1 MWICVKLVFLGILG
15 LIVISFFNINSF
27 GEVFQS
33 DEDNFQIIIPE
44 SFSISKSDSSYILKD
59 SNETTRIQIFKATWL
74 SDFDSVN
81 VDTLSEIPSTWFCIY
96 DGYCYVSPTESTELI
111 SNGGFNYGFLREV
124 GVIQNSK
131 VAIDYI
137 IRTSLIPINGE
148 WWQTIT
154 IWDNPMH
161 YDWTIS
167 EVIKIESSF
176 HSIPSK
182 NIVETS
188 TTDGISITD
197 GTQSNSKKIIPSLDF
212 INYEINIAVN
222 FIKNNLT
229 NFLKSEI
236 IILFIVISIII
247 VSYFIYRYIKNYK
260 KSSLIKNKLLFKET
274 FVVKS
279 PNKNTITIGVDYSN
293 TRLNSTWITGGTHVI
308 KDGAMYGEYFMYFSQ
323 TSKNNEIRQL
333 FESSLPLDGWTRK
346 GEKYSMLTIAST
358 EFEAGLFFKKT
369 CSFFEHQLK
378 KNNFLNIS

>member
-111 SNGGFNYGFLREV
+111 SNVGLNHGFLREV

-131 VAIDYI
+131 VATDYI
-137 IRTSLIPINGE
+137 IRISLIPINGE
-148 WWQTIT
+148 WWHTIT

-167 EVIKIESSF
+167 EVKKIESSF

-188 TTDGISITD
+188 STNEFLP
-197 GTQSNSKKIIPSLDF
+197 NSKCGVGTIFDDITNTCILEDDAFSMNF
-212 INYEINIAVN
+212 INKYLQMENV
-222 FIKNNLT
+222 
-229 NFLKSEI
+229 LK
-236 IILFIVISIII
+236 
-247 VSYFIYRYIKNYK
+247 
-260 KSSLIKNKLLFKET
+260 
-274 FVVKS
+274 
-279 PNKNTITIGVDYSN
+279 
-293 TRLNSTWITGGTHVI
+293 LNRHVLALH
-308 KDGAMYGEYFMYFSQ
+308 K
-323 TSKNNEIRQL
+323 
-333 FESSLPLDGWTRK
+333 
-346 GEKYSMLTIAST
+346 
-358 EFEAGLFFKKT
+358 
-369 CSFFEHQLK
+369 
-378 KNNFLNIS
+378 